1 MMELAPCTQLW
12 IRGLPR
18 LFVLVFV
25 SLNLAVIPELRADE
39 PASPAA
45 APRMSE
51 GLRASLKHVVV
62 LPGQAPAGQSVTGSY
77 EKDTL
82 GLAGGMQVGSGIG
95 SGVGMDVGGIPVSI
109 PFPILTLPGAI
120 IGGIA
125 GLTAKEVQDFRDDL
139 TKDLA
144 RAASQPLSNESLA
157 SDVFW
162 GLRRLDGIEPKV
174 LAPEAALPDGTDAV
188 VYVSMRGVTIDA
200 QGNDAVITTGARV
213 TVRRQSDG
221 ADIFSHDVSYE
232 DRDELTA
239 WARDDHALWRDYMNF
254 ARHYL
259 GREIIAIT
267 YGRIELGLDVQP
279 AKSHDVALA
288 RRNPWQGT
296 TKSLTPTIAW
306 AFAAEAQGDEDTA
319 IAWDLEVY
327 DSHRPVYK
335 ITDVEA
341 SSHALDVPLEPC
353 KTYRWSVRPVYRLGS
368 ETRFG
373 EWMRNDAGGLAGNGN
388 VGSKASES
396 PAYTQGFASLAVKCG
411 R

>member
-1 MMELAPCTQLW
+1 MRQVFALS
-12 IRGLPR
+12 
-18 LFVLVFV
+18 VL
-25 SLNLAVIPELRADE
+25 SLNLAATPALCAEE
-39 PASPAA
+39 PAGPAA
-45 APRMSE
+45 VPRMSE
-51 GLRASLKHVVV
+51 GLRTSLKNIVV

-82 GLAGGMQVGSGIG
+82 GLAGGMQVGTGIG
-95 SGVGMDVGGIPVSI
+95 NGVGMDVGGIPVNI

-120 IGGIA
+120 LGGIA
-125 GLTAKEVQDFRDDL
+125 GLTEKEIQDFRDGL

-144 RAASQPLSNESLA
+144 RAASQPLSNQSLA

-162 GLRRLDGIEPKV
+162 GLRRLGGIEPKV
-174 LAPEAALPDGTDAV
+174 LAPEAAVPEGTDAV
-188 VYVSMRGVTIDA
+188 IYVSMRGVTIDA

-221 ADIFSHDVSYE
+221 ADIYSHDVSYE

-239 WARDDHALWRDYMNF
+239 WARDDYALWHDYGNF

-259 GREIIAIT
+259 GREIIAMT

-279 AKSHDVALA
+279 AKSGDVSLA
-288 RRNPWQGT
+288 RKNPWQGT

-306 AFAAEAQGDEDTA
+306 ALAAEAQRDEDTA
-319 IAWDLEVY
+319 IAWDLEIY

-335 ITDVEA
+335 VMDLEA
-341 SSHALDVPLEPC
+341 TSHTLDIELEAC

-373 EWMRNDAGGLAGNGN
+373 EWMRSNPGGMSGNGN